1 VTRDYHLAVLRFQAM
16 EENYRIT
23 GSKNLPIEKLFTL
36 TNISL
41 K

>member
-1 VTRDYHLAVLRFQAM
+1 M
-16 EENYRIT
+16 GENYRIT
-23 GSKNLPIEKLFTL
+23 GSGNLPIEKLFTL